1 MVEPWRGEPGGP
13 MSDDGE
19 PTNGSSQR
27 PAPSKGERTRRQLI
41 ELAIQQFGSHGY
53 RGTSVS
59 EITRAAGLTQAASYA
74 YFPNKEAL
82 FREAVNADA
91 GSLIRYARDRTEQTP
106 IRQLLPSFL
115 VHLVAALDDHPLAKR
130 VLSGQEPEGMAQL
143 GGLSSLDTTRGG
155 LAERIAAGQET
166 GEVRTDIDPAVIAN
180 GAQTITLALL
190 MSMTRVGV
198 SSGAAPEG
206 GGGPVP
212 QEVIV
217 GVVSALDAMLAPPT
231 S

>member
-1 MVEPWRGEPGGP
+1 MTDNSNPGNGP
-13 MSDDGE
+13 RNDADEVGDKHSL
-19 PTNGSSQR
+19 
-27 PAPSKGERTRRQLI
+27 SKGERTRLQLI
-41 ELAIQQFGSHGY
+41 EIAIQQFGRHGY

-74 YFPNKEAL
+74 YFSNKEAL
-82 FREAVNADA
+82 FRHAVNHDA
-91 GSLIRYARDRTEQTP
+91 GALIRYARDRTDETP

-155 LAERIAAGQET
+155 LAERIAEGQAT
-166 GEVRTDIDPAVIAN
+166 GEVRRDIDPDVIAT

-190 MSMTRVGV
+190 MSMTRSGV
-198 SSGAAPEG
+198 SSGTSPEG
-206 GGGPVP
+206 GSGPVP

-217 GVVSALDAMLAPPT
+217 GVVSALDAMLAPPA
-231 S
+231 